1 MAMVLDE
8 EQEML
13 RDAARGFL
21 RDHAPVAQLRKLRD
35 DDNDE
40 GFDRETWK
48 AMGEMGWTGVLVPEE
63 HGGVAMGYQAAGVIA
78 EEMGRTLT
86 ASPWLSTAVMGV
98 TALTQ
103 AGTRSQQQDWLPRIA
118 EGAAI
123 MAVAVDETRKHGPQH
138 VTTKAVK
145 SGNGFKLSG
154 QKIFVADG
162 SVADALIVSART
174 AGAPGD
180 PDGIT
185 LFLVPKDT
193 KGVSAARQNM
203 VDSRNAST
211 LTLDNVEVDGGAVL
225 GEIDGGLPALE
236 QVLNAGRAGL
246 AAEMSGAAQES
257 LRMTVDYLKERKQ
270 FGKTIGEFQ
279 ALQHRA
285 SHLYA
290 EIELAKAIVMKGLQ
304 GLDASPKHAGLM
316 VAAAKAK
323 LGQVAQLA
331 AQEGVQ
337 MHGGIGMTDEFDI
350 GFYMKR
356 IRVAEAMYG
365 DSNYHADAYARLR
378 GF

>member
-1 MAMVLDE
+1 
-8 EQEML
+8 
-13 RDAARGFL
+13 
-21 RDHAPVAQLRKLRD
+21 
-35 DDNDE
+35 
-40 GFDRETWK
+40 
-48 AMGEMGWTGVLVPEE
+48 
-63 HGGVAMGYQAAGVIA
+63 
-78 EEMGRTLT
+78 
-86 ASPWLSTAVMGV
+86 
-98 TALTQ
+98 
-103 AGTRSQQQDWLPRIA
+103 
-118 EGAAI
+118 
-123 MAVAVDETRKHGPQH
+123 MAVAVDEKRKHGPQH

-154 QKIFVADG
+154 QKTFVADG

-180 PDGIT
+180 ADGIT
-185 LFLVPKDT
+185 LFLVPKDA
-193 KGVSAARQNM
+193 KGLSAARQNM

-211 LTLDNVEVDGGAVL
+211 ITLDNVEVDGGAVL

-290 EIELAKAIVMKGLQ
+290 EIELAKAIVMKALQ
-304 GLDASPKHAGLM
+304 GLDTSPEHAGLM

-337 MHGGIGMTDEFDI
+337 MHGGIGMTDEYDI